1 MNHLN
6 HEPVHHQSTNHQPTN
21 YHSTNYHSTTGAP
34 TRCAAS
40 KMVSDIGRTDIGR
53 KMVLGAAFSLMT
65 LGAGAMLAVPPAQAQ
80 AQAQA
85 WPQRP
90 VTIVVPYAPGTGI
103 DIIARTLSPKL
114 AERLGQ
120 GVIVDNK
127 PGASGNLGADFVAK
141 APPNGHTLM
150 ITVNTFV
157 ITPALYKNLP
167 YDPVNDFSVMGKL
180 ATGNLALV
188 VNPNVL
194 PVKTLDELVAWVKAR
209 PGKVNY
215 GTPGN
220 GTPQHLGIELMKQR
234 LGLDIVHVPYKNA
247 QAANTDLIGGQVQLA
262 VLPVHTAL
270 PFAKAGRLN
279 VIAVSGESRSVL
291 APDQPSF
298 AEVNLKNLDIDL
310 YYWIAGP
317 ANTPRDITARVN
329 REVAAILA
337 LPDVRETLLK
347 QGLIPSTSTPEE
359 ISGRIREDIGRWK
372 KFISD
377 AKITAD

>member
-1 MNHLN
+1 MLIRIL
-6 HEPVHHQSTNHQPTN
+6 TALALCA
-21 YHSTNYHSTTGAP
+21 GFAAP
-34 TRCAAS
+34 
-40 KMVSDIGRTDIGR
+40 
-53 KMVLGAAFSLMT
+53 AF
-65 LGAGAMLAVPPAQAQ
+65 
-80 AQAQA
+80 AQA

-103 DIIARTLSPKL
+103 DIIARTLAPRL

-120 GVIVDNK
+120 GFVVDNK

-141 APPNGHTLM
+141 AQPNGYTMM

-167 YDPVNDFSVMGKL
+167 YDPNADFTVAGKL

-188 VNPNVL
+188 VNPNAL
-194 PVKTLDELVAWVKAR
+194 PVKTLDELVAYVKAR
-209 PGKVNY
+209 PGKINY
-215 GTPGN
+215 GSPGN
-220 GTPQHLGIELMKQR
+220 GTPQHLALELLKQR
-234 LGLDIVHVPYKNA
+234 LNLDIVHVPYKNA
-247 QAANTDLIGGQVQLA
+247 AAANTDLLGGQIQLA

-291 APDQPSF
+291 APDMPSF
-298 AEVNLKNLDIDL
+298 AEANLKNLDIDL

-317 ANTPRDITARVN
+317 AGMPRDIVMRIN

-337 LPDVRETLLK
+337 MPDVRETLLK
-347 QGLIPSTSTPEE
+347 QGLIPATSTPEE
-359 ISGRIREDIGRWK
+359 ITAVIRDDIGRWK

>member
-1 MNHLN
+1 MNLCQRA
-6 HEPVHHQSTNHQPTN
+6 VRTL
-21 YHSTNYHSTTGAP
+21 
-34 TRCAAS
+34 R
-40 KMVSDIGRTDIGR
+40 VSRR
-53 KMVLGAAFSLMT
+53 MALGAAFSL
-65 LGAGAMLAVPPAQAQ
+65 LSLAACMATVMATSSAF
-80 AQAQA
+80 AQA

-120 GVIVDNK
+120 GFVVENK
-127 PGASGNLGADFVAK
+127 AGASGNLGADFVAK
-141 APPNGHTLM
+141 AQPNGYTMM

-215 GTPGN
+215 GSPGN
-220 GTPQHLGIELMKQR
+220 GTPQHLSIELLKQR

-247 QAANTDLIGGQVQLA
+247 QAANTDLIGGQVQVA

-298 AEVNLKNLDIDL
+298 AEVNLNNLDIDL

-317 ANTPRDITARVN
+317 ANTPREVTTRIN

-337 LPDVRETLLK
+337 MPDVRETLLK

-359 ISGRIREDIGRWK
+359 IGGRIRDDIGRWK

>member
-1 MNHLN
+1 MSLHVFVSAL
-6 HEPVHHQSTNHQPTN
+6 VSLCTLAGTI
-21 YHSTNYHSTTGAP
+21 SGA
-34 TRCAAS
+34 S
-40 KMVSDIGRTDIGR
+40 
-53 KMVLGAAFSLMT
+53 
-65 LGAGAMLAVPPAQAQ
+65 
-80 AQAQA
+80 AQA
-85 WPQRP
+85 WPVRP
-90 VTIVVPYAPGTGI
+90 VNLIVPYAPGTGI

-120 GVIVDNK
+120 GFVVDNK

-141 APPNGHTLM
+141 AQPNGYTMM

-167 YDPVNDFSVMGKL
+167 YEPNNDFTVAGKL

-188 VNPNVL
+188 VNATAL
-194 PVKTLDELVAWVKAR
+194 PVKTLDELVAYVKAR
-209 PGKVNY
+209 PGKINY
-215 GTPGN
+215 GSPGN
-220 GTPQHLGIELMKQR
+220 GTPQHLAVELLKQR
-234 LGLDIVHVPYKNA
+234 LNLDIVHVPYKNA
-247 QAANTDLIGGQVQLA
+247 AAANTDLLGGQVQLA

-291 APDQPSF
+291 APDMPSF
-298 AEVNLKNLDIDL
+298 AEANLKNLDIDL

-317 ANTPRDITARVN
+317 AGMPRDIVARVN
-329 REVAAILA
+329 REVAAVLA

-347 QGLIPSTSTPEE
+347 QGLIPATSTPEE
-359 ISGRIREDIGRWK
+359 MSAVIRADIGRWK

-377 AKITAD
+377 SKITAD

>member
-1 MNHLN
+1 M
-6 HEPVHHQSTNHQPTN
+6 
-21 YHSTNYHSTTGAP
+21 
-34 TRCAAS
+34 
-40 KMVSDIGRTDIGR
+40 
-53 KMVLGAAFSLMT
+53 
-65 LGAGAMLAVPPAQAQ
+65 
-80 AQAQA
+80 
-85 WPQRP
+85 
-90 VTIVVPYAPGTGI
+90 
-103 DIIARTLSPKL
+103 
-114 AERLGQ
+114 
-120 GVIVDNK
+120 
-127 PGASGNLGADFVAK
+127 
-141 APPNGHTLM
+141 M

-167 YDPVNDFSVMGKL
+167 YDPVGDFTVMGKL

-220 GTPQHLGIELMKQR
+220 GTPQHLAIELMKQR

-262 VLPVHTAL
+262 VLPVHTAQ

-317 ANTPRDITARVN
+317 ANTPREVTTRIN

-337 LPDVRETLLK
+337 MPDVRETLLK

-359 ISGRIREDIGRWK
+359 IGARIRDDIGRWK
-372 KFISD
+372 KFISE

>member
-1 MNHLN
+1 MKIFF
-6 HEPVHHQSTNHQPTN
+6 
-21 YHSTNYHSTTGAP
+21 YM
-34 TRCAAS
+34 TRRMA
-40 KMVSDIGRTDIGR
+40 
-53 KMVLGAAFSLMT
+53 LEAFLSLVT
-65 LGAGAMLAVPPAQAQ
+65 VGAGAASMMHACAAHAQT
-80 AQAQA
+80 

-141 APPNGHTLM
+141 APPNGYTMM

-167 YDPVNDFSVMGKL
+167 YDPVGDFTVMGKL

-220 GTPQHLGIELMKQR
+220 GTPQHLAIELMKQR

-262 VLPVHTAL
+262 VLPVHTAQ

-298 AEVNLKNLDIDL
+298 AEVYLKNLDIDL

-317 ANTPRDITARVN
+317 ANKPREVTTRIN

-337 LPDVRETLLK
+337 MPDVRETLLK

-359 ISGRIREDIGRWK
+359 IGARIRDDIGRWK
-372 KFISD
+372 KFISE

>member
-1 MNHLN
+1 MLIRIL
-6 HEPVHHQSTNHQPTN
+6 TALALCA
-21 YHSTNYHSTTGAP
+21 GFAAP
-34 TRCAAS
+34 
-40 KMVSDIGRTDIGR
+40 
-53 KMVLGAAFSLMT
+53 AF
-65 LGAGAMLAVPPAQAQ
+65 
-80 AQAQA
+80 AQA

-103 DIIARTLSPKL
+103 DIIARTLAPRL

-120 GVIVDNK
+120 GFVVDNK

-141 APPNGHTLM
+141 AQPNGYTMM

-167 YDPVNDFSVMGKL
+167 YDPNADFTVAGKL

-188 VNPNVL
+188 VNPNAL
-194 PVKTLDELVAWVKAR
+194 PVKTLDELVAYVKAR
-209 PGKVNY
+209 PGKINY
-215 GTPGN
+215 GSPGN
-220 GTPQHLGIELMKQR
+220 GTPQHLALELLKQR
-234 LGLDIVHVPYKNA
+234 LNLDIVHVPYKNA
-247 QAANTDLIGGQVQLA
+247 AAANTDLLGGQIQLA

-291 APDQPSF
+291 APDMPSF
-298 AEVNLKNLDIDL
+298 AEANLKNLDIDL

-317 ANTPRDITARVN
+317 AGMPRDIVMRVN

-337 LPDVRETLLK
+337 MPDVRETLLK
-347 QGLIPSTSTPEE
+347 QGLIPATSTPEE
-359 ISGRIREDIGRWK
+359 ITAVIRDDIGRWK

>member
-1 MNHLN
+1 MIKRLSFA
-6 HEPVHHQSTNHQPTN
+6 VLRRAVAQPATSFCSVVLSGVALCAAALLGTPAT
-21 YHSTNYHSTTGAP
+21 HAQAP
-34 TRCAAS
+34 T
-40 KMVSDIGRTDIGR
+40 
-53 KMVLGAAFSLMT
+53 
-65 LGAGAMLAVPPAQAQ
+65 
-80 AQAQA
+80 QAQA

-90 VTIVVPYAPGTGI
+90 VTLVVPYAPGTGI

-120 GVIVDNK
+120 GFIVENK
-127 PGASGNLGADFVAK
+127 PGASGNLGADFTAK
-141 APPNGHTLM
+141 AQPNGHTLM

-167 YDPVNDFSVMGKL
+167 YDPVNDFTVMGKL

-188 VNPNVL
+188 VNSTAL
-194 PVKTLDELVAWVKAR
+194 PVKTLDELVAYVKAR

-215 GTPGN
+215 GSPGN
-220 GTPQHLGIELMKQR
+220 GTPQHLGIELLKQR

-247 QAANTDLIGGQVQLA
+247 AAANQDLLGGQVQLA
-262 VLPVHTAL
+262 VLPVHTAQ

-279 VIAVSGESRSVL
+279 VLAVSGESRSVL
-291 APDQPSF
+291 APDSPSF

-317 ANTPRDITARVN
+317 ANTPKEITARVY

-337 LPDVRETLLK
+337 MPEVRETLMK
-347 QGLIPSTSTPEE
+347 QGLIPATSTPDD
-359 ISGRIREDIGRWK
+359 ISKLIRDDIGRWK
-372 KFISD
+372 KFIEASGI
-377 AKITAD
+377 KAD